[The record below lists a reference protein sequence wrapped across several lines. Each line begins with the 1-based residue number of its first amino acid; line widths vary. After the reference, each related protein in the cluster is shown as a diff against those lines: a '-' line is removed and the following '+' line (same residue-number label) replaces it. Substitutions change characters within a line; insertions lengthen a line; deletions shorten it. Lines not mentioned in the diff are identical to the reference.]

1 MKLLNKLKR
10 LFTTPKPTYSE
21 GQRIRARK
29 DVRANYSDILPLG
42 VVYYKVNEPVDI
54 SKEMVLIFV
63 KESSTKIYFRVR
75 SNFYASDINARDNSI
90 VYFYKSNF
98 KTKNFIKI

>member
-21 GQRIRARK
+21 GQRIGARK

-42 VVYYKVNEPVDI
+42 VVC
-54 SKEMVLIFV
+54 
-63 KESSTKIYFRVR
+63 
-75 SNFYASDINARDNSI
+75 
-90 VYFYKSNF
+90 
-98 KTKNFIKI
+98 